1 MMLTVWADE
10 YCPAAGVKTGVC
22 AAAEPRPSIPRIKE
36 IDLTD
41 FKLLKPHY
49 IEKISFNSAKPDPCG
64 IEPHIPTESSR
75 RHGSNPCSCH
85 NYAKLLH
92 TQRGGGMITIVL
104 REELRSNAYKRH
116 ISCLGAIQ
124 LYGNIHRKINRLLVT
139 GNRFNLPTSEGTAN
153 SAPGRMKQN
162 NMLTRNQDCA
172 KRHWRFRPAWFDS
185 SPLQERDCC
194 SRKSSDCHQQ

>member
-1 MMLTVWADE
+1 VLNRIHVELNLTFQLSRVEDMDPILVRVTIMPN
-10 YCPAAGVKTGVC
+10 YCTP
-22 AAAEPRPSIPRIKE
+22 KE
-36 IDLTD
+36 
-41 FKLLKPHY
+41 
-49 IEKISFNSAKPDPCG
+49 
-64 IEPHIPTESSR
+64 
-75 RHGSNPCSCH
+75 
-85 NYAKLLH
+85 
-92 TQRGGGMITIVL
+92 GGMITIVL